1 MADQLPVIAGF
12 AARGM
17 AVLAFDHRG
26 SGASDRFGR
35 QPPSLVYPEY
45 LEDGNSALED
55 LRGAS
60 KEGARRVE
68 EHQIQQAIQPLTP
81 PEDEPI
87 DLALAQ
93 LHGVPWFDTAALKE
107 LRQEDLANLQLIKAG
122 KLLEEQLHPLTKI
135 AQRAERRLPAPWKNG
150 VGLNDPFGPCWPVLH
165 EKAGTPVEHEAGHF
179 IRAPQEFGK
188 PAADGLRSRMV
199 ELRIDDLAGLLEV
212 CGGAIE
218 FWMITDEVGGEPRWV
233 LPMAVCS

>member
-1 MADQLPVIAGF
+1 VTLD
-12 AARGM
+12 
-17 AVLAFDHRG
+17 
-26 SGASDRFGR
+26 
-35 QPPSLVYPEY
+35 
-45 LEDGNSALED
+45 ALED

-60 KEGARRVE
+60 KEGAKRVE
-68 EHQIQQAIQPLTP
+68 EHQIQQAIQPLQP
-81 PEDEPI
+81 PEDESI

-122 KLLEEQLHPLTKI
+122 KHLEEQLHPLTKI
-135 AQRAERRLPAPWKNG
+135 AQRAERRLPEPWKNG

-199 ELRIDDLAGLLEV
+199 ELRIDDLAGLLAE
-212 CGGAIE
+212 CGGVIE
-218 FWMITDEVGGEPRWV
+218 FWMINDEVGGEPRWV